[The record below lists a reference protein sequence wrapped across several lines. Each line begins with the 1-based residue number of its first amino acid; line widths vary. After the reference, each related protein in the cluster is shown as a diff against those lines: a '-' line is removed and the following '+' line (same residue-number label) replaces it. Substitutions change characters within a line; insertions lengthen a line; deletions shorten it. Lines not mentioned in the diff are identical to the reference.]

1 MIFLPEEKNIEKL
14 WYKSEV
20 EDLKAYA
27 SEQGYSEN
35 QTKTFVANSI
45 LALIKE
51 SYKGAVSG
59 KEIDKLAREKLEGL
73 DLNL

>member
-14 WYKSEV
+14 WYKSEA
-20 EDLKAYA
+20 ENLEAYA

-45 LALIKE
+45 LALIE
-51 SYKGAVSG
+51 ENYSG
-59 KEIDKLAREKLEGL
+59 TASEEEIDKLAREKLEEL